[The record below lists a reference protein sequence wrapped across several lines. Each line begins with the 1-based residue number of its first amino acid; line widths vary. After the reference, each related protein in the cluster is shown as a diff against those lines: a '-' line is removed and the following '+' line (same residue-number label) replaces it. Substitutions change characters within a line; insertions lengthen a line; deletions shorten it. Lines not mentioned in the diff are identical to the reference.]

1 MQGLESLLVVVLVA
15 ALTPMIVAAIPGPG
29 IPQVVVLILAG
40 VLIGPQGLGLADTT
54 GIKLISDVGLGFLFL
69 LAGYELDPRLLR
81 AHAGRLAIIGW
92 VISATIAVGAVA
104 ILGSL
109 GFLRAFVPIGLAL
122 TTTAL
127 GTLLPILHDHH
138 MLSGDFGRYVLAAG
152 AVGELFPIVA
162 ISLFLTGRGEFVAI
176 ASILAVGVMAILLTL
191 VPRIIGPARV
201 RAVIR
206 QGRRATSQTTL
217 RWSIVLLLLLLVA
230 AQRFG
235 LDVVLGAMLAGMVL
249 RSWTHGIDV
258 DLTPLEGK
266 LDAVGYG
273 FFIPVFF
280 VASGMALDVQS
291 IAQNP
296 LRLLVFFVL
305 LLVVRGLPSLLV
317 YRRALPLR
325 QRAEMTFITA
335 TTMPLL
341 IALAAIGLST
351 GVMLPANAAALVGA
365 GVLSV
370 LVYPLIAI
378 ALARRGSTVPVGP
391 DALGTGL
398 DVADAGGVVGAAR
411 AAGEPNAAHEADGAD
426 DHGAPPAG

>member
-1 MQGLESLLVVVLVA
+1 M
-15 ALTPMIVAAIPGPG
+15 
-29 IPQVVVLILAG
+29 
-40 VLIGPQGLGLADTT
+40 LIGPQGLGLASTT
-54 GIKLISDVGLGFLFL
+54 GIRLLSDVGLGFLFL

-81 AHAGRLAIIGW
+81 AHPGRLAIIGW
-92 VISATIAVGAVA
+92 VISAFIAVGTVA
-104 ILGSL
+104 ILGSF
-109 GFLRAFVPIGLAL
+109 GFLHAFVPIGLAL

-127 GTLLPILHDHH
+127 GTLLPILHDNN
-138 MLSGDFGRYVLAAG
+138 MLSGPFGRYVLAAG

-176 ASILAVGVMAILLTL
+176 ASILLVGVMAVLLTL

-201 RAVIR
+201 RAIFR

-230 AQRFG
+230 AGRFG

-249 RSWTHGIDV
+249 RSWTHGIEIDV
-258 DLTPLEGK
+258 TPLEGK

-280 VASGMALDVQS
+280 VASGMTLDVKS

-296 LRLLVFFVL
+296 LRLIVFFLL

-317 YRRALPLR
+317 YRRALPQR
-325 QRAEMTFITA
+325 QRVEMTFITA

-351 GVMLPANAAALVGA
+351 GVMIPANAAALVGA

-370 LVYPLIAI
+370 LVYPSVAI
-378 ALARRGSTVPVGP
+378 SVARRGRTVPAGP
-391 DALGTGL
+391 DA
-398 DVADAGGVVGAAR
+398 VADTAEPGGIVGAAR
-411 AAGEPNAAHEADGAD
+411 AAGEPGAAWENDPANDRSVSPTSGNQ
-426 DHGAPPAG
+426 PPAAGPAADLPPSPRL